1 MHACNTWC
9 AVISVQCCACT
20 GAVHVPVQ
28 CMYQCIQVLTVCGFW
43 WHVYRILYIYIQCT
57 VYRIYGISSE
67 ALCMRQYTV
76 RMYVL
81 ILCRMRVPSE
91 PECPHRM
98 CAIIACMYQC
108 IALQC
113 NACTSA
119 VHSVFCPPT
128 LLLTPGL
135 CCEYLW

>member
-1 MHACNTWC
+1 MYRALL
-9 AVISVQCCACT
+9 
-20 GAVHVPVQ
+20 VPVQ
-28 CMYQCIQVLTVCGFW
+28 CMYQCIQVLKVCGFW

-91 PECPHRM
+91 PECPHRI
-98 CAIIACMYQC
+98 CAIIACMYHCIALHC

-113 NACTSA
+113 IAVQCSAMHVPVQCTLYSA
-119 VHSVFCPPT
+119 
-128 LLLTPGL
+128 LRR
-135 CCEYLW
+135 CCRHPAFAVSI